1 MDGGNVCADWHDWE
15 RAPGTTC
22 AEVCGIACD
31 HYNRYPDDLALLG
44 DLGFGAYRFSIEWS
58 RVEQREGEAAPDEIA
73 HYAAVAVECRRLGL
87 EPVVTFNHFTLPR
100 WAAERGGWED
110 PSLPASFARFC
121 GWMCDALA
129 PLLRWAVTLN
139 EPNIVALLGYE
150 DALFP
155 PARRDREARVRV
167 TEAFVD
173 AHLRARDVVRERTD
187 AQVGL
192 ALAMADWQATPGGEG
207 PLDEIR
213 SLRED
218 VYLKAAAGDDFVGV
232 NTYTRHRVGP
242 EGFLAPEE
250 GVERTGMGYEFW
262 PDALAATVRR
272 AWDVTGLPVLVTENG
287 IATSDDS
294 RRVAFVDGA
303 LRGLHRCIE
312 SGIDVRGYFYWTL
325 MDNYEW
331 NYGYGPA
338 FGLVEVDRETLERR
352 PRPSA
357 RWLGEVARTG
367 VVPS

>member
-1 MDGGNVCADWHDWE
+1 M
-15 RAPGTTC
+15 
-22 AEVCGIACD
+22 CGIACD
-31 HYNRYPDDLALLG
+31 HYNRYPEDLATLAA
-44 DLGFGAYRFSIEWS
+44 LGFGAYRFSVEWS
-58 RVEQREGEAAPDEIA
+58 RVEPREGDVAPDEVA
-73 HYAAVAVECRRLGL
+73 HYVAVASECRRLGL

-110 PSLPASFARFC
+110 PGLPEAFARFC

-150 DALFP
+150 DAVFP

-167 TEAFVD
+167 TDAFVE
-173 AHLRARDVVRERTD
+173 AHARARDVVRARTD

-192 ALAMADWQATPGGEG
+192 ALAMADWQATPGGEAER
-207 PLDEIR
+207 DAIR
-213 SLRED
+213 ALRED
-218 VYLKAAAGDDFVGV
+218 VFLGAAAGDDFVGV

-242 EGFLAPEE
+242 EGFLAPED
-250 GVERTGMGYEFW
+250 GVERTGMGYEHW
-262 PDALAATVRR
+262 PEALEATVRR
-272 AWDVTGLPVLVTENG
+272 AWDLTGLPVLVTENG
-287 IATSDDS
+287 IATFDDA
-294 RRVAFVDGA
+294 RRIAFVDGA

-325 MDNYEW
+325 MDNFEW
-331 NYGYGPA
+331 NYGYAPA
-338 FGLVEVDRETLERR
+338 FGLLEVDRSTLERR

-367 VVPS
+367 ALRGPQRATV